1 MCEAP
6 LFREAKNS
14 SEGRAFRVGSTSHL
28 TSKNYYDLFVRL
40 DNITDGKA
48 ELTIKSI
55 SKPIEKITKSIPVR
69 TMAKKSEPVPD
80 NNFSWEMRNFLEI
93 LVLIIIILLL
103 SRDKK
108 SKKLKSQVVLKKNK
122 QDGKNKKA

>member
-1 MCEAP
+1 
-6 LFREAKNS
+6 
-14 SEGRAFRVGSTSHL
+14 
-28 TSKNYYDLFVRL
+28 L
-40 DNITDGKA
+40 DNIADGKA

-93 LVLIIIILLL
+93 LVLIVIILLL

-108 SKKLKSQVVLKKNK
+108 SKKLKSRVVLKKNK